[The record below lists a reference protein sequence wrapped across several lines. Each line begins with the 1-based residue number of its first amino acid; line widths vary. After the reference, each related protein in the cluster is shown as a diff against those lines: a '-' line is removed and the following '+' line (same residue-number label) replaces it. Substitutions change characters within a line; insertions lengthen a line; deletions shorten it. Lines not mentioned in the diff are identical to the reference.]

1 MSRIGNFVLDVVAR
15 YNKDGIEW
23 QFVYDVTNE
32 KAYKHDV
39 PIVTTFKNFESVGDL
54 VEELVN
60 AESIYYINKHYI
72 QAIENEIFEG
82 VYPKEK
88 AYNVLYECYLNKQR
102 GAKNEVYNFITIVY
116 RFLSGNRY
124 TVAS

>member
-39 PIVTTFKNFESVGDL
+39 PIVTTFKNFEIVGDL

-82 VYPKEK
+82 VYPKDK
-88 AYNVLYECYLNKQR
+88 AYNVLYECYLNK
-102 GAKNEVYNFITIVY
+102 
-116 RFLSGNRY
+116 
-124 TVAS
+124 